1 MPDAL
6 PDELARLR
14 AELAEVTAREGRYR
28 LESVD
33 DYLALQAKL
42 QQLRDTLG
50 ERGTYIHQ
58 LHLEQNALRAELHAA
73 QADLE
78 ALVWMLAAAEKER
91 DRAARRTPLG
101 LLRALFAP
109 RPAAPVRVPPGD
121 FIYHLTT
128 TPFRI
133 YRGENFTLRGWA
145 LPRDGRAVTGIRARI
160 DGREFAGRY
169 GLPAPEAAGQPP
181 QPRNPQPGLEVT
193 FATPAGR
200 HQLSLEARIED
211 EWYSIVAL
219 PMWSRGAEPI

>member
-1 MPDAL
+1 MSNAV
-6 PDELARLR
+6 PDELQRLR
-14 AELAEVTAREGRYR
+14 AQLAEVTAREGRFR

-50 ERGTYIHQ
+50 ERGTYIHR
-58 LHLEQNALRAELHAA
+58 LHLEQNALRDEIHAA

-78 ALVWMLAAAEKER
+78 ALVWLLATTEKER
-91 DRAARRTPLG
+91 DRALRLTPLG
-101 LLRALFAP
+101 WLRALFTARPVPP
-109 RPAAPVRVPPGD
+109 RRVPPGD

-128 TPFRI
+128 SPFRI

-145 LPRDGRAVTGIRARI
+145 LPRDGRTVSGLRARI
-160 DGREFAGRY
+160 DDREFVGRY

-200 HQLSLEARIED
+200 HQLSLEAQLD
-211 EWYSIVAL
+211 DSPWLSILSV
-219 PMWSRGAEPI
+219 PIWCEGKS